1 MSTGDFLK
9 HSQIMVG
16 MLSISVA
23 MGAAAAP
30 AHAANDPRA
39 DKRASREARDGA
51 SGQPLVSLSTAQAQR
66 ASSETHRVATALR
79 RAEGEDTARL
89 VVRLA
94 APRSRTTVLQAA
106 ASLHAT
112 RVTEA
117 TADPTTLVLT
127 MPVSRAQQVRRELK
141 ARPDVTSVVP
151 AHRLSTTMLPN
162 DSGWSSQSLYL
173 SAVQAPAAWDVT
185 HGSAAVRIA
194 VIDSGVDVTHPDLAG
209 KVVGTYN
216 AVDAGTDVT
225 DTDGHGTAV
234 AGIAAAAT
242 NDASGIAGSGYDSSL
257 LAVKVEDP
265 AGEIWSDAVASGI
278 MWAADHSAGVINL
291 SLGSPDYDVLTA
303 DAVTYARS
311 HGVVVVA
318 AAGNEGTST
327 PFYPAALPGV
337 VAVGAT
343 STNGSTRTSWSSF
356 GPWVDVA
363 APGAGVLGDSV
374 GGGMV
379 AGDGTSFAAPL
390 VAGEAALLRAR
401 QPASSEAQVAA
412 ALTAGT
418 GSDSLGFAHGLV
430 NFRTALAHMSP
441 HDAPAFTS
449 PRAGAVVSGTV
460 TVSANST
467 APVVRFTGPG
477 LSKDVPVV
485 AGVASTPMATYGLA
499 GQAVVR
505 AASCEVGVCSPSSSS
520 LPLTVSNPA
529 PVLTAPTSGAVVT
542 GATVTAAATARG
554 GAVAFTVDGIRRAL
568 DATPPYSTTLP
579 VTSLTD
585 GKHTLASYLCN
596 ATGSVC
602 DSKHPSPTRS
612 FTVGRH
618 LHPSIASVSPSRF
631 SPNTDRRRDSTTV
644 SYRLDQVQ
652 KVAVTVQNAS
662 GTRVVTRLL
671 GSALSGGSHTWV
683 WNGRTSAGAT
693 AASGTYKVS
702 LATSRLLSNGQTLRG
717 LATHSVVVDLVR
729 PSITSTSASPAT
741 VYPYVDHYKDTTTVS
756 FRLSEPVSRVQMRIY
771 NRSGSLVRTVATGAR
786 ATAGATKVTWNGRN
800 NAGAGVPAG
809 SYRYRLETVDV
820 AGNERITPSY
830 SIAVSSKKLVARNG
844 SKVVTAY
851 GSVHDLFIGD
861 CSSLYHPGRA
871 SWADSIG
878 YYSDWDCA
886 STYDSDD
893 LAAASHQYTLPAAVR
908 YGTVRVAAYGGSA
921 TSYPDGAA
929 VLYYDRFGQVSS
941 TGKALG
947 AADATY
953 TGPTVAASSYL
964 IGGRTMR
971 WLAGTVD
978 MDWYDIRSFTVS
990 WTYYVLA

>member
-1 MSTGDFLK
+1 MK
-9 HSQIMVG
+9 HSQIIVG
-16 MLSISVA
+16 MLSVA
-23 MGAAAAP
+23 AMMGSAAAP
-30 AHAANDPRA
+30 AHAADDSRA
-39 DKRASREARDGA
+39 AKRASREAKGGA
-51 SGQPLVSLSTAQAQR
+51 SGPPLVSVSTAQ
-66 ASSETHRVATALR
+66 THRTSFETRRAATALR
-79 RAEGEDTARL
+79 RAEGEDTARI

-112 RVTEA
+112 RVTQA
-117 TADPTTLVLT
+117 AADPTTLVLSV
-127 MPVSRAQQVRRELK
+127 PASRAQQARRELT
-141 ARPDVTSVVP
+141 ARPDVTSVVF
-151 AHRLSTTMLPN
+151 AHRLSKTMLPN
-162 DSGWSSQSLYL
+162 DAGWSSQSVYL

-225 DTDGHGTAV
+225 DADGHGTAV
-234 AGIAAAAT
+234 SGIAAAVT

-265 AGEIWSDAVASGI
+265 AGEIWSDAVANGI
-278 MWAADHSAGVINL
+278 IWAADHSAGVINL
-291 SLGSPDYDVLTA
+291 SLGSPDYDALTA
-303 DAVTYARS
+303 DAVAYARS

-343 STNGSTRTSWSSF
+343 STNGSARTSWSSF

-363 APGAGVLGDSV
+363 APGAGVVGDRV
-374 GGGMV
+374 GGGTV
-379 AGDGTSFAAPL
+379 AGDGTSFASPL

-401 QPASSEAQVAA
+401 QPGSSEAQVAA

-418 GSDSLGFAHGLV
+418 GSTSLGFAHGLV

-441 HDAPAFTS
+441 YDVPVFTS
-449 PRAGAVVSGTV
+449 PQAGAVVSGAVTV
-460 TVSANST
+460 TASST
-467 APVVRFTGPG
+467 APVVRFTAPG

-485 AGVASTPMATYGLA
+485 AGVATTVLATYGLA
-499 GQAVVR
+499 GQAGIR
-505 AASCEVGVCSPSSSS
+505 AAACEVGVCSSSSS
-520 LPLTVSNPA
+520 NLALTVSNPA
-529 PVLTAPTSGAVVT
+529 PVLTAPASGALVT
-542 GATVTAAATARG
+542 GATMTAAATARG

-568 DATPPYSTTLP
+568 DATPPYSTALP
-579 VTSLTD
+579 VASLAD
-585 GKHTLASYLCN
+585 GQHTLGSYLCN

-602 DSKHPSPTRS
+602 DSKHPSPTRT

-618 LHPSIASVSPSRF
+618 LHPSIASISPSRF
-631 SPNTDRRRDSTTV
+631 SPNTDHRRDSTTV
-644 SYRLDQVQ
+644 SYRLDQTQ
-652 KVAVTVQNAS
+652 KVAVTVQNAA
-662 GTRVVTRLL
+662 GTRVVNRLL
-671 GSALSGGSHTWV
+671 GSTLSAGSHTWV

-702 LATSRLLSNGQTLRG
+702 LVTSRLLSNGQTLRG
-717 LATHSVVVDLVR
+717 LATHPVVVDLVR

-741 VYPYVDHYKDTTTVS
+741 VYPYVDRYKDTTKVS
-756 FRLSEPVSRVQMRIY
+756 FRLSEPVSRVQMRVY
-771 NRSGSLVRTVATGAR
+771 NRYGSLVRIVATGAR
-786 ATAGATKVTWNGRN
+786 PTAGATTVTWNGRN
-800 NAGAGVPAG
+800 GAGAGVPAG
-809 SYRYRLETVDV
+809 SYTYRLETVDV
-820 AGNERITPSY
+820 AGNERITPAY
-830 SIAVSSKKLVARNG
+830 SIAVSSKKLVARTG
-844 SKVVTAY
+844 SKVVSAY

-861 CSSLYHPGRA
+861 CSSLYHPGRT

-878 YYSDWDCA
+878 YYSDWDCS
-886 STYDSDD
+886 STYAGDD

-929 VLYYDRFGQVSS
+929 VLYYDRFGEVSS

-947 AADATY
+947 AADSTY
-953 TGPTVAASSYL
+953 TGPTVAAPDYL

-971 WLAGTVD
+971 WLAGTVN
-978 MDWYDIRSFTVS
+978 MDWYDIRSFTVT